1 VVYWHCFL
9 QDPLC
14 SNHTFFLLVMLFSGS
29 LIGFQLLAF
38 FTQNFPFIVPSLSPS
53 HLSLLDVSPFVEL
66 GVVAG
71 LFSSFRET

>member
-1 VVYWHCFL
+1 
-9 QDPLC
+9 
-14 SNHTFFLLVMLFSGS
+14 MLFSGS